1 MVKLRIRVL
10 FATLAAG
17 LLAAPLLTASAAPQ
31 DKAETKAKAV
41 EETQA
46 PRIQLAILLDTSGSM
61 QGLINQTRTQLWKIV
76 NELATAEQNGKVPNL
91 EVALY
96 EYGKSSLPKQDGYLR
111 MIVPLSD
118 DLDKLSEELFALST
132 NGGQEY
138 CGQTIMEATKNL
150 KWSDSESDLKLI
162 YIAGNEPFNQGSVNY
177 QDACKAAIE
186 KGITVNT
193 IFCGPEAEGIRTS
206 WQAGAQ
212 LADGSF
218 LSIDQNRQV
227 AAIKTPFDKKL
238 ATLSSAV
245 NKTYVTYGKAE
256 KRQNAARRQVAAD
269 SAAKSAAPA
278 AAAER
283 AAFKGRS
290 QYRAAADL
298 LDALKGGK
306 VKLKDIKDEELPKEL
321 QKKSLAEKKTIIE
334 AKGKERVR
342 IQNELRSLADQRK
355 KYIAAERKKQA
366 TGEKGDTLDG
376 AIIKSVRAQ
385 AARKKF
391 KFQEE
396 N

>member
-1 MVKLRIRVL
+1 MAKLRIRVL
-10 FATLAAG
+10 FATLAVG
-17 LLAAPLLTASAAPQ
+17 LLAVPLFTASAAE
-31 DKAETKAKAV
+31 KKGA
-41 EETQA
+41 EETVKAAQA
-46 PRIQLAILLDTSGSM
+46 PKIQLAILLDTSGSM

-76 NELATAEQNGKVPNL
+76 NELATAKQNGKVPSL

-96 EYGKSSLPKQDGYLR
+96 EYGKSSLPKENGFLR
-111 MIVPLSD
+111 KIVPLSD

-138 CGQTIMEATKNL
+138 CGQVIMQATAEL
-150 KWSDSESDLKLI
+150 KWSNSDSDLKLI
-162 YIAGNEPFNQGSVNY
+162 YIAGNEPFNQGSVSY
-177 QDACKAAIE
+177 KDACKAAIE

-193 IFCGPEAEGIRTS
+193 IFCGPEAEGVRTS

-218 LSIDQNRQV
+218 LSINQNRQV

-245 NKTYVTYGKAE
+245 NKTYVTYGKTAT
-256 KRQNAARRQVAAD
+256 RLRAAKRQVAAD
-269 SAAKSAAPA
+269 SAAKAAAPA

-283 AAFKGRS
+283 AGFKGRS

-298 LDALKGGK
+298 LDALKDGK
-306 VKLKDIKDEELPKEL
+306 VKLEDIKDEELPKEL
-321 QKKSLAEKKTIIE
+321 QKKSLAEKKTFIA
-334 AKGKERVR
+334 AKGKERTR

-355 KYIAAERKKQA
+355 KYIAKQRKKQA
-366 TGEKGDTLDG
+366 GDDKENTLDE

-385 AARKKF
+385 AVRKKF
-391 KFQEE
+391 KFEKE